1 MGKRSKRLLLA
12 LLVAALAAGA
22 WGLATKP
29 HPWWST
35 AAAPKA
41 GFYQCAMHPQ
51 IVSDKPGICPICQ
64 MKLDYVEEAPAKPA
78 PDAAA
83 PGERRIVA
91 YRHPMRPDVTSPVPA
106 KDEMGMDYIPVYEDE
121 TAGEAGTVPGHAP
134 FTLTSERQQL
144 IGVTTAALA
153 VRPLALDIHA
163 VGRVAYD
170 PALYQAI
177 LEYRE
182 ALKARATTKDSAW
195 PEARR
200 SSDAIAH
207 SAALRLRQ
215 QGLSDAQIETAGR
228 ERDEPTN
235 LLLPDTAAWIYAQV
249 YEYEAPLVAP
259 GQPVEITVP
268 SVPGRIY
275 RANVAA
281 VDPIL
286 NPTTR
291 TVRVRMLVPTP
302 DRSLRP
308 EAFVKV
314 VIHVPIG
321 ERLAVPREAVL
332 DTGATQ
338 IVFVVKD
345 GGTFEP
351 RAVTLGRAA
360 EGYYEA
366 LDGLSA
372 GETVVT
378 SANFLIDS
386 ESRFRSAV
394 AAFKK
399 APAAPGHED
408 HAQ

>member
-1 MGKRSKRLLLA
+1 MGKLAKRVLLAA
-12 LLVAALAAGA
+12 LLVAAGTGA
-22 WGLATKP
+22 WTVATRP
-29 HPWWST
+29 TTWRS
-35 AAAPKA
+35 AAAPA
-41 GFYQCAMHPQ
+41 PAPQQGFYQCAMHPQ
-51 IVSDKPGICPICQ
+51 VVSDKPGTCPICG
-64 MKLDYVEEAPAKPA
+64 MKLDYVEGTAPSP
-78 PDAAA
+78 AAA
-83 PGERRIVA
+83 AARPGQRKIVT

-121 TAGEAGTVPGHAP
+121 MSDDRGGVPGHAP
-134 FTLTSERQQL
+134 FTLTPERQQL
-144 IGVTTAALA
+144 IGVTTAPLA

-182 ALKARATTKDSAW
+182 ALRGRATTKDSAW

-200 SSDAIAH
+200 SSDAIVR

-215 QGLSDAQIETAGR
+215 QGLSDAQIEAAAR
-228 ERDEPTN
+228 ERDDPTN
-235 LLLPDTAAWIYAQV
+235 LLLPAETAWVYAQV
-249 YEYEAPLVAP
+249 YEYEAPLVAA
-259 GQPVEITVP
+259 GQPVEITAP
-268 SVPGRIY
+268 SVPGRTY
-275 RANVAA
+275 RANVTA

-286 NPTTR
+286 NPATR
-291 TVRVRMLVPTP
+291 TVRVRVLVPTP

-314 VIHVPIG
+314 TIHVPIG
-321 ERLAVPREAVL
+321 ERLAVPRDAVL
-332 DTGATQ
+332 DTGSAQ

-351 RAVTLGRAA
+351 RAVTLGRAT
-360 EGYYEA
+360 ESYYEA
-366 LDGLSA
+366 LDGVAA

-386 ESRFRSAV
+386 ESRFRSAL

-399 APAAPGHED
+399 PAAEPTP
-408 HAQ
+408 

>member
-1 MGKRSKRLLLA
+1 MGKR
-12 LLVAALAAGA
+12 LLVIMFVVAAAAGA
-22 WGLATKP
+22 GAVWTLATRP
-29 HPWWST
+29 HGWWS
-35 AAAPKA
+35 AATPAAKQ

-51 IVSDKPGICPICQ
+51 IVSDKPGTCPICG
-64 MKLDYVEEAPAKPA
+64 MKLDYVEGTAAKPGA
-78 PDAAA
+78 DVAAA
-83 PGERRIVA
+83 PRERRIVT
-91 YRHPMRPDVTSPVPA
+91 YRNPMRPDVTSPVPA

-121 TAGEAGTVPGHAP
+121 LTGPGAGTVPGHAP
-134 FTLTSERQQL
+134 FTLTPERQQL
-144 IGVTTAALA
+144 IGVTTAPLT

-170 PALYQAI
+170 PVLYQAI

-182 ALKARATTKDSAW
+182 ALKGRGTTKDSPW

-200 SSDAIAH
+200 SSDAIVR

-215 QGLSDAQIETAGR
+215 QGLSDAQIEAVAR

-235 LLLPDTAAWIYAQV
+235 LLLPDDTVWIYAQV
-249 YEYEAPLVAP
+249 YEYEAPLVTA
-259 GQPVEITVP
+259 GQPVEITAP
-268 SVPGRIY
+268 SVPGRVY
-275 RANVAA
+275 RASVTSI
-281 VDPIL
+281 DPIL
-286 NPTTR
+286 DAATR
-291 TVRVRMLVPTP
+291 TARVRVLVATP

-314 VIHVPIG
+314 TIHVPLG
-321 ERLAVPREAVL
+321 DRLAIPSEAVL
-332 DTGATQ
+332 DTGENQ

-366 LDGLSA
+366 LDGVVA

-386 ESRFRSAV
+386 ESRFR
-394 AAFKK
+394 AALAGFQRP
-399 APAAPGHED
+399 AP
-408 HAQ
+408 

>member
-1 MGKRSKRLLLA
+1 MSSKRVLLA
-12 LLVAALAAGA
+12 VLVVAAAAGA
-22 WGLATKP
+22 WTLGTRP
-29 HPWWST
+29 HTWWS
-35 AAAPKA
+35 AAAPAPKQ
-41 GFYQCAMHPQ
+41 GFYQCPMHPE
-51 IVSDKPGICPICQ
+51 IVSDKPGTCPICG
-64 MKLDYVEEAPAKPA
+64 MKLDYVDGTPTT
-78 PDAAA
+78 DAARPA
-83 PGERRIVA
+83 ERKIVM
-91 YRHPMRPDVTSPVPA
+91 YRHPMRPDVSSPVPA

-121 TAGEAGTVPGHAP
+121 LTGEAGAVPGHAP
-134 FTLTSERQQL
+134 FTLSPERQQL

-182 ALKARATTKDSAW
+182 ALKGRATTNDSPW

-200 SSDAIAH
+200 SSDAIVH

-215 QGLSDAQIETAGR
+215 QGLSEAQIEAAGR
-228 ERDEPTN
+228 ERDAPTN
-235 LLLPDTAAWIYAQV
+235 LLLPDKAAWVYAQV
-249 YEYEAPLVAP
+249 YEYEAPLVAA
-259 GQPVEITVP
+259 GMPVEITVP
-268 SVPGRIY
+268 SVPGRTY
-275 RANVAA
+275 RASVTAI
-281 VDPIL
+281 DPIL
-286 NPTTR
+286 NATTR

-314 VIHVPIG
+314 TIHVPIG

-332 DTGATQ
+332 DTGETQ

-351 RAVTLGRAA
+351 RAVRLGRAA
-360 EGYYEA
+360 EGYFEA
-366 LDGLSA
+366 LDGLA
-372 GETVVT
+372 EGETVVT

-386 ESRFRSAV
+386 ESRFRSAL

-399 APAAPGHED
+399 APPAAGAAGH
-408 HAQ
+408 AP